1 MQCGDMT
8 PNIRNVAI
16 ITKLGSSEADSAAV
30 KVAAQL
36 NRRKINVNSVLP
48 SAINDATPIRPD
60 ELKGIKLDLIF
71 AIGGDGTTLR
81 AFRTIPGKVPLFSIN
96 SGGHRGI
103 LSEIDTQSI
112 EESVKTI
119 LAGKYFYDSR
129 IRIQASING
138 KLFPPVL
145 NDILITRV
153 NLTRT
158 PLLSIMLMGDEIKQR
173 MDGIVVST
181 PTGSTGHSFSVGGP
195 VLHEGM
201 SCLSLTPIASV
212 NRMPQIVIPPEEIL
226 IRSTHESHMILDGQ
240 ETFKIHADE
249 PINILRYSHDAIF
262 LRLQKKGMRQLAK
275 LGFSRVGF

>member
-8 PNIRNVAI
+8 PNIRNVVI

-30 KVAAQL
+30 KVAAL
-36 NRRKINVNSVLP
+36 LTRRKINVNSVLP
-48 SAINDATPIRPD
+48 SITNDATPIRPD
-60 ELKGIKLDLIF
+60 ELKGIKLDLVF

-249 PINILRYSHDAIF
+249 PINILRCSYDAIF

>member
-1 MQCGDMT
+1 MA

-16 ITKLGSSEADSAAV
+16 ITKIGSSEADSAAV
-30 KVAAQL
+30 KVASLL

-48 SAINDATPIRPD
+48 SVINDATPIRPD
-60 ELKGIKLDLIF
+60 ELKDINLDLVF

-158 PLLSIMLMGDEIKQR
+158 PSYPL
-173 MDGIVVST
+173 
-181 PTGSTGHSFSVGGP
+181 
-195 VLHEGM
+195 
-201 SCLSLTPIASV
+201 C
-212 NRMPQIVIPPEEIL
+212 
-226 IRSTHESHMILDGQ
+226 
-240 ETFKIHADE
+240 
-249 PINILRYSHDAIF
+249 
-262 LRLQKKGMRQLAK
+262 
-275 LGFSRVGF
+275 

>member
-8 PNIRNVAI
+8 PNIRNVVI

-48 SAINDATPIRPD
+48 SIINDATPIRPD
-60 ELKGIKLDLIF
+60 ELKGIKLDLVF

-129 IRIQASING
+129 IRIQASIDG

-212 NRMPQIVIPPEEIL
+212 NRMPQIVIPPKEIL

-240 ETFKIHADE
+240 ETFKIHVDE
-249 PINILRYSHDAIF
+249 PINILRCSHDAIF

>member
-16 ITKLGSSEADSAAV
+16 ITKLGSSEADNAAV
-30 KVAAQL
+30 KVAALL

-48 SAINDATPIRPD
+48 SIINDATPIRPD
-60 ELKGIKLDLIF
+60 ELKDIKLDLIF

-103 LSEIDTQSI
+103 LSEIDTESI

-249 PINILRYSHDAIF
+249 PINILRCSYDAIF